1 VIAIHFVDDSTH
13 GPTPT
18 LIRHFWSIV
27 STREAFLSTAQTY
40 NAADVVSIYIIISAG
55 WSSFDVGTG
64 FWGLWDNFI
73 NVAMVMLLKEVFN
86 FHSMLCG
93 NSGLKQKT
101 IHPSMACYVDVLLH
115 NTAK

>member
-1 VIAIHFVDDSTH
+1 V
-13 GPTPT
+13 G
-18 LIRHFWSIV
+18 LW
-27 STREAFLSTAQTY
+27 
-40 NAADVVSIYIIISAG
+40 SIYIIISAG

-64 FWGLWDNFI
+64 FWVYLTLLSCVYCYNFFHVCLSAVKGFWGLWDNFI
-73 NVAMVMLLKEVFN
+73 TVAMVMLLKEVFN